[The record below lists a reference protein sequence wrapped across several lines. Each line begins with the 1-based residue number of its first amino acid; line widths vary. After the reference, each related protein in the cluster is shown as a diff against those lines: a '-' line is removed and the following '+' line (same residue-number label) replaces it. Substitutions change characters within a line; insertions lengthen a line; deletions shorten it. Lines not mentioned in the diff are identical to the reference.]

1 MGLGRASRKLGRD
14 TGERLALFR
23 SQVSALLLHERIE
36 TTEAKAKEVKK
47 IADRIVGMALK
58 GDLHAIRQVRRFLTD
73 KEAVKKLFTTI
84 APRYAGRP
92 GGYTRVVKLGP
103 RRGDAAPMAIVEL
116 VPSQPEA
123 KGS

>member
-36 TTEAKAKEVKK
+36 TTEAKAKELKK
-47 IADRIVGMALK
+47 IADRIVGMAIK
-58 GDLHAIRQVRRFLTD
+58 GDLHAMRQVRRFLTD
-73 KEAVKKLFTTI
+73 KEAVKKLFKTI
-84 APRYAGRP
+84 APRYAGRR

-103 RRGDAAPMAIVEL
+103 RRGDGAPMAIVEL
-116 VPSQPEA
+116 VPSQPEV
-123 KGS
+123 K